1 MGAYMDLQQE
11 QGEGYQDQIMEQMEI
26 YRVESEEQGQIY
38 SEMRTSQGDEYQ
50 ELMRT
55 YGDDRSEWQESR
67 EKAISSAEGI
77 LETIYD
83 NYGRAFTGSVT
94 VRWLITS
101 GLMLV
106 FLGVVLVFQKR
117 KDVV

>member
-1 MGAYMDLQQE
+1 
-11 QGEGYQDQIMEQMEI
+11 MEQMEG
-26 YRVESEEQGQIY
+26 YRLESEDQGQIY
-38 SEMRTSQGDEYQ
+38 SDIRSAQGDEYQ

-55 YGDDRSEWQESR
+55 YGDERSEWQENR
-67 EKAISSAEGI
+67 EKAISSAEGV

-94 VRWLITS
+94 RRWLVMT
-101 GLMLV
+101 GLMFG
-106 FLGVVLVFQKR
+106 FLGIVLIFQKR